1 MALVPASRI
10 RPAIRYLSTVAV
22 AVGVLIGACAKP
34 PPPPSPPPAQPTEP
48 DPPPQQVVIPDPRLS
63 AEVESLRQQV
73 IELEF
78 RLLEKE
84 VQVAE
89 IQDKLADAIQEVVRA
104 NAKLHS
110 VESRAEAAST
120 IAEAEVGM
128 RALRSAA
135 GSDQRGPEIDQAEQL
150 LEMSAAEFDNENYG
164 GSLYL
169 SSQAKN
175 LIALAQGRLTG
186 DNLPFLAG
194 EMLFAVPIP
203 LQVTGTSNIREG
215 PGTNFE
221 VLFVLSTGTPLM
233 GQAYKDQWVR
243 IRDDEDRTGWIYYT
257 LVKSRSKRSP

>member
-1 MALVPASRI
+1 MALVPAIRV
-10 RPAIRYLSTVAV
+10 RPAIRHLSTIAV
-22 AVGVLIGACAKP
+22 AAGTLTGGCAKP
-34 PPPPSPPPAQPTEP
+34 PPPPPALPSDP
-48 DPPPQQVVIPDPRLS
+48 GPPPQQVVVPDPRLS
-63 AEVESLRQQV
+63 AEVEALRQQV
-73 IELEF
+73 TELEF

-89 IQDKLADAIQEVVRA
+89 IEDKLADAIQEVVRA

-128 RALRSAA
+128 RALRAAA
-135 GSDQRGPEIDQAEQL
+135 GSDARGPEFAQAEQL

-169 SSQAKN
+169 SNQAKS

-186 DNLPFLAG
+186 ENLPFLAG

-203 LQVTGTSNIREG
+203 LEVTGTSNIREG
-215 PGTNFE
+215 PGTSFK
-221 VLFVLSTGTPLM
+221 VLFLVTRGTALT

-243 IRDDEDRTGWIYYT
+243 ISDDEGRTGWIHYT
-257 LVKSRSKRSP
+257 LVKSRPERSR